1 MDEVAILTCPRCGA
15 EGQFHRAEIQNGAG
29 LATFLLG
36 GMWAALLSQSRNNN
50 MFICDRC
57 HYVFRRDTPGEKGIA
72 IFVLVLSVIVLLL
85 VLFVF
90 SFH

>member
-1 MDEVAILTCPRCGA
+1 
-15 EGQFHRAEIQNGAG
+15 
-29 LATFLLG
+29 
-36 GMWAALLSQSRNNN
+36 MWAALLSQSRNNN